1 MNSQLWDQ
9 AVAPSQAAIN
19 SAFTDAMAR
28 VYLWMTGGLLL
39 TTVVA
44 MVVAMNPGIQQAI
57 FRNSLTFFMLIG
69 AQLGLVLI
77 ISFAINKLAPMTALG
92 LFFLYS
98 ALTGLT
104 LSTIFLVYDLGII
117 GLAFGAAASLFAG
130 LSIVGL
136 TTKKDL
142 TRLGPILFASLLG
155 LIVASVANW
164 FLQSNALEWVVSFAG
179 VIIFAGLTVYD
190 SKQIKEMTAGAV
202 LQGDTLVVQRIGIIG
217 ALKLYLDFL
226 NMFLFI
232 LRIMGGRR

>member
-1 MNSQLWDQ
+1 MNYQLWDH
-9 AVAPSQAAIN
+9 AVAPSQEAIN
-19 SAFTDAMAR
+19 TTFTEAMGR

-44 MVVAMNPGIQQAI
+44 MLVAMNPGIQQAI
-57 FRNSLTFFMLIG
+57 FRNNLTFFVLIG

-77 ISFAINKLAPMTALG
+77 ISFAINKLTPSTALG

-98 ALTGLT
+98 GLTGLT
-104 LSTIFLVYDLGII
+104 LSTIFLVYDLGTI

-142 TRLGPILFASLLG
+142 TRWGPILFASLLG

-164 FLQSNALEWVVSFAG
+164 FLQSTALEWVVSFAG

-190 SKQIKEMTAGAV
+190 SKKIKEMTAGAV
-202 LQGDTLVVQRIGIIG
+202 LHGGTLAVQRIGIIG

-232 LRIMGGRR
+232 LRIVGGRR

>member
-19 SAFTDAMAR
+19 AAFTDAMAR

-57 FRNSLTFFMLIG
+57 FRNSLTFFVLIG

-77 ISFAINKLAPMTALG
+77 ISFAINKLAPSMALG

-98 ALTGLT
+98 GLPGLT
-104 LSTIFLVYDLGII
+104 LSTIFLVYDLGTI

-142 TRLGPILFASLLG
+142 TRWGPILFASLLG

-202 LQGDTLVVQRIGIIG
+202 LHGDTLVVQRIGMIG

>member
-202 LQGDTLVVQRIGIIG
+202 LQGDALVVQRVGIIG

>member
-9 AVAPSQAAIN
+9 AVAPSQAEIN
-19 SAFTDAMAR
+19 TAFTDAMGR

-44 MVVAMNPGIQQAI
+44 MVVAMNPEIQQAI
-57 FRNSLTFFMLIG
+57 FSNSLTFFLLIG
-69 AQLGLVLI
+69 AQLGLVHI
-77 ISFAINKLAPMTALG
+77 ISFAINKLAPSTALG

-98 ALTGLT
+98 GLTGLT
-104 LSTIFLVYDLGII
+104 LTTIFLVYDLGTI

-164 FLQSNALEWVVSFAG
+164 FLQSNALGWVVSFAG
-179 VIIFAGLTVYD
+179 VIIFA
-190 SKQIKEMTAGAV
+190 A
-202 LQGDTLVVQRIGIIG
+202 
-217 ALKLYLDFL
+217 
-226 NMFLFI
+226 
-232 LRIMGGRR
+232 

>member
-19 SAFTDAMAR
+19 SAFTDAMSR

-44 MVVAMNPGIQQAI
+44 TVVAMNPGIQQAI
-57 FRNSLTFFMLIG
+57 FRNSLTFFLLIG

-77 ISFAINKLAPMTALG
+77 ISFAINKLAPSAALG

-98 ALTGLT
+98 GLTGLT
-104 LSTIFLVYDLGII
+104 LSTIFLVYDLGTI

-136 TTKKDL
+136 TTRKDL

-164 FLQSNALEWVVSFAG
+164 FLQSSALEWVVSFAG